1 MEVFRL
7 ARLKYAK
14 SLSGKGA
21 SKSGNRWNSKG
32 VEIIYNAQSR
42 ALAMAEVL
50 VHISINQLPSD
61 YKMLT
66 INIPDKIKIK
76 TLKASELPKSWNSH
90 PPLIYSQQV
99 GDEFIMAN
107 EFCVLKVPSVVVYGD
122 FNYLINPYHID
133 FKRIKIESVDDF
145 PIDQRLKSL

>member
-32 VEIIYNAQSR
+32 VEMIYTAESR

-50 VHISINQLPSD
+50 VHISLNQMPSD

-66 INIPDKIKIK
+66 INIPDNLNIK
-76 TLKASELPKSWNSH
+76 TLRNSELPKSWNSH
-90 PPLIYSQQV
+90 PPSVYSQQV
-99 GDEFIMAN
+99 GDEFIMDKK
-107 EFCVLKVPSVVVYGD
+107 FCILKVPSVVVYGD
-122 FNYLINPYHID
+122 FNYLINPYHKD
-133 FKRIKIESVDDF
+133 FNRIKIESVDDF
-145 PIDQRLKSL
+145 PFDQRLKS

>member
-7 ARLKYAK
+7 ARLKYSK

-21 SKSGNRWNSKG
+21 SISGNRWNSKG
-32 VEIIYNAQSR
+32 VEIIYTAQSR

-50 VHISINQLPSD
+50 VHISLNQLPSD

-66 INIPDKIKIK
+66 INIPDDIKIK
-76 TLKASELPKSWNSH
+76 TLIEPELPKSWYSH
-90 PPLIYSQQV
+90 PPSVYSQQV
-99 GDEFIMAN
+99 GDEFIMTN
-107 EFCVLKVPSVVVYGD
+107 EFCILKVPSVVVYCD
-122 FNYLINPYHID
+122 FNYLINPYHKD
-133 FKRIKIESVDDF
+133 FNRIKIQSVDDF

>member
-14 SLSGKGA
+14 SLDGKGA

-32 VEIIYNAQSR
+32 VEIIYSAQSR

-50 VHISINQLPSD
+50 VHISLNQLPSD

-66 INIPDKIKIK
+66 INIPDDLNIK
-76 TLKASELPKSWNSH
+76 TLRNSELPKSWNSH
-90 PPLIYSQQV
+90 PPSIYGQRI
-99 GDEFIMAN
+99 GDEFIMSN
-107 EFCVLKVPSVVVYGD
+107 ELCVLKVPSVVVYGD
-122 FNYLINPYHID
+122 FNYLINPYHKK
-133 FKRIKIESVDDF
+133 FNQIKIQSVDDF
-145 PIDQRLKSL
+145 PIDQRLKS